1 MNEEQLI
8 KEIHNLE
15 DSTNPN
21 ELVCRNLRKDDW
33 DTLSEWWAAWPEW
46 TVPGRSFL
54 PGNGTSGLMIQKNGI
69 PITAGFIYETNS
81 SAILFEWVISNPD
94 YRQRDRGNAVEMLI
108 VEAEKYAKGLG
119 YKYMFTV
126 GRNQKLIKKHEKL
139 GWYVDPTTSHEL
151 TKKIG

>member
-94 YRQRDRGNAVEMLI
+94 YRQRDRGNAVELLI
-108 VEAEKYAKGLG
+108 VEAEKYTL
-119 YKYMFTV
+119 
-126 GRNQKLIKKHEKL
+126 NLIRASK
-139 GWYVDPTTSHEL
+139 VSR
-151 TKKIG
+151 